1 MKMKIKKTLALISA
15 AALVASSAVALGIA
29 SDNTS
34 ADNVTRNPAVYVDD
48 TVVEFSDQKAY
59 ITDEGRTLVPA
70 RGVFEA
76 MNCTVGWDAENYTV
90 TVSNETLKKEI
101 LLTIDD
107 TAMKVVTD
115 GKEDSVTLDVPAT
128 LMNDR
133 TMIPLRAVSEAL
145 GGDVEWDG
153 ENYQIHITSPEPPKK
168 EYDPLTSKIYL
179 KAPTGTIRVG
189 DTIAVPVIISDAK
202 GLKGAMFKVTWD
214 PKQLELAGTKVQSGK
229 SFDGFTD
236 VSDLFKVVCDINTSG
251 ASAGYVTV
259 AGSTL
264 EVMTTESKDHQLGI
278 LHFKVLADA
287 KGKNVSVA
295 FDTTDLKT
303 SGNNGEVNLSFAS
316 AEGTSFQAKEKL
328 STGGGGGSSRPS
340 SGGGGSG
347 SGSGGSGSGST
358 GGTTKPDE
366 PDEPD
371 TPDVPDEPDEPD
383 TPDVPDEPEIDDPEV
398 DPSAIF
404 TLGTVSG
411 VAGETVTVDLTFEAL
426 EDVNIIALISATL
439 SNESCEIL
447 GFEFSDEAKEVIN
460 TGLSNYDPATRS
472 VIVLFNEHMQF
483 SGTIGTFTIKLGEDV
498 SDEVVLSATS
508 NAINEGVGNVASSVV
523 AGKIEL

>member
-1 MKMKIKKTLALISA
+1 MKKLLALCTTA
-15 AALVASSAVALGIA
+15 AIIASSVLTASSADRGARQPDVFV
-29 SDNTS
+29 DNEIVTF
-34 ADNVTRNPAVYVDD
+34 ADQN
-48 TVVEFSDQKAY
+48 AY

-76 MNCTVGWDAENYTV
+76 MDCTVDWNAENYTV
-90 TVSNETLKKEI
+90 TVSNEELKKEI

-107 TAMKVVTD
+107 TAMRVVTD
-115 GKEDSVTLDVPAT
+115 GKEETKTLEVPAT

-145 GGDVEWDG
+145 GCEVNWDG
-153 ENYQIHITSPEPPKK
+153 DTYRVDIESVKPEK
-168 EYDPLTSKIYL
+168 EYAPLTSKIYL
-179 KAPTGTIRVG
+179 KAPTGTVRVG
-189 DTIAVPVIISDAK
+189 DTVAVPVVISDAI

-236 VSDLFKVVCDINTSG
+236 VSDLFKVVCDVNTSG

-264 EVMTTESKDHQLGI
+264 EVVTTESKDYQLGI

-287 KGKNVSVA
+287 KGKNVSLA

-316 AEGTSFQAKEKL
+316 AEGTSFHAKEKL
-328 STGGGGGSSRPS
+328 ASGGGGGGSSRPS
-340 SGGGGSG
+340 SG

-366 PDEPD
+366 PDVPD
-371 TPDVPDEPDEPD
+371 TPDVPDV
-383 TPDVPDEPEIDDPEV
+383 PDVPDEPDIPDEPEIEEPEV
-398 DPSAIF
+398 DPMAIF
-404 TLGTVSG
+404 TLGTISG

-439 SNESCEIL
+439 SDEACEII

-472 VIVLFNEHMQF
+472 VVVLFNEHMQF
-483 SGTIGTFTIKLGEDV
+483 SGTIGTFTIKLSEDASGEITI
-498 SDEVVLSATS
+498 SATS

-523 AGKIEL
+523 EGKIEL